1 VASACRPLGHPPI
14 EELLIDLSVFPD
26 GWTGDVDGP
35 SPIAQA
41 PLGGTKPVKSTEVF
55 FYIYGNGIYFVN
67 FSAGMVPN
75 YMSYDDFE
83 DVLQAI
89 DEKMA
94 GYADK

>member
-1 VASACRPLGHPPI
+1 
-14 EELLIDLSVFPD
+14 
-26 GWTGDVDGP
+26 
-35 SPIAQA
+35 
-41 PLGGTKPVKSTEVF
+41 VKSTEVF

-89 DEKMA
+89 DEKME
-94 GYADK
+94 GDADK